1 VSEQPRR
8 ARISRL
14 DPTNWPPGTG
24 IVLVVAWLAYAV
36 ASTMWVHPLLWT
48 VLPSGLTLYL
58 FAERYPWRVVLI
70 FVAPLALL
78 TAIAQIV
85 AISPDAPIWV
95 AFATY
100 LIACAYF
107 SFVVTY
113 PNRDG
118 WMARLPR
125 WLLGDRSAAR
135 LAWARFEESV
145 VAANAVVRQ
154 IDASED
160 QGGRQTAID
169 RLALDARRE
178 SRRGGTWQE
187 AWGAL
192 ATWLEG
198 VGSLVGIEPSADQV
212 RHISDLLAA
221 LNRAHLQAIERAAPS
236 TQPNDDVGAA

>member
-1 VSEQPRR
+1 MSEQPRR

-14 DPTNWPPGTG
+14 DPTNWPSGTG
-24 IVLVVAWLAYAV
+24 PVLVFAWFAYAV
-36 ASTMWVHPLLWT
+36 ASAVWAHPLLWT

-70 FVAPLALL
+70 FVVPLTLL
-78 TAIAQIV
+78 TASSQVV

-95 AFATY
+95 AFAIY
-100 LIACAYF
+100 VIACGYF
-107 SFVVTY
+107 SFVLCY

-118 WMARLPR
+118 WIARLPG
-125 WLLGDRSAAR
+125 WLLGERFEAR

-160 QGGRQTAID
+160 HGAMQAAIH
-169 RLALDARRE
+169 RLAMEARRE
-178 SRRGGTWQE
+178 LRRGGIWQE
-187 AWGAL
+187 AWAAH

-198 VGSLVGIEPSADQV
+198 LGKLVGIEPSADQV
-212 RHISDLLAA
+212 RHVGDLLAE
-221 LNRAHLQAIERAAPS
+221 LNGAHMLAIERTAVVDPA
-236 TQPNDDVGAA
+236 GR